1 MSDNKINDY
10 VLSSGHK
17 GLPDGLNTLDDEFD
31 LAEITSHLHK
41 YSFFSIL
48 RHLEG
53 SQDTSVPLIGETS
66 SPTQDLFRLY
76 QNPSMSF
83 TYKNIDSISLKSN
96 KFQIAINEIGLLG
109 ANSPLPSH
117 LIEFIFQR
125 KHQYG
130 DGAWADFVNMLQH
143 RVLTMF
149 YRSWMNAQSVLSL
162 ENKGANKFSRY
173 IASLAGF
180 AVFDEQRPH
189 QYVEHFSKL
198 YFAGY
203 SLQRN
208 RSTDSFQDLL
218 SQYFSLPI
226 HIEENIGQWFELPKE
241 EQTCLGVKGQYN
253 LGDGLIVGSKI
264 YDVQTKFRI
273 IIGPLG
279 LDEFESFFKG
289 SLNSKRLI
297 EWVRFYVG
305 EEYDWDVQLVLAKPD
320 IPQLVLGGRNKLG
333 LTTWLGAIDTDEDGL
348 ILNYQR

>member
-1 MSDNKINDY
+1 MSDNPKNDYPVLNKKIN
-10 VLSSGHK
+10 
-17 GLPDGLNTLDDEFD
+17 LPDNYNKSEDEFD
-31 LAEITSHLHK
+31 LAQITSNLHK
-41 YSFFSIL
+41 YSLFSIL

-53 SQDTSVPLIGETS
+53 HQDTSKPLIGETI
-66 SPTQDLFRLY
+66 SPAQDLFRLY

-83 TYKNIDSISLKSN
+83 IYKNIDSVSLKNS
-96 KFQIAINEIGLLG
+96 KYQIAINEIGLLG

-130 DGAWADFVNMLQH
+130 DEAWASFVNMLQH

-162 ENKGANKFSRY
+162 QNKGTDKFSRY

-180 AVFDEQRPH
+180 AVLAEAKTE
-189 QYVEHFSKL
+189 QYVDHFSKL

-208 RSTDSFQDLL
+208 RSADNFRSLL
-218 SQYFSLPI
+218 SEYFSLPI
-226 HIEENIGQWFELPKE
+226 RIEENIGQWFKLPKE
-241 EQTCLGVKGQYN
+241 EQTRLGSSRHYT

-273 IIGPLG
+273 TIGPLA
-279 LDEFESFFKG
+279 LDEFESFFKE

-305 EEYDWDVQLVLAKPD
+305 EEYDWDVKLILAKPE
-320 IPQLVLGGRNKLG
+320 IPKLILGDHNKLG
-333 LTTWLGAIDTDEDGL
+333 LTTWLGSIKKGRDQL
-348 ILNYQR
+348 IISY

>member
-1 MSDNKINDY
+1 MNDNQINDY
-10 VLSSGHK
+10 YPFNHHQTS
-17 GLPDGLNTLDDEFD
+17 PINLNKLEDKFD
-31 LAEITSHLHK
+31 LTEITTNLHK
-41 YSFFSIL
+41 YDLFSIL
-48 RHLEG
+48 RHLELN
-53 SQDTSVPLIGETS
+53 QDISKPLIGETV
-66 SPTQDLFRLY
+66 SPSQDLFRLY

-83 TYKNIDSISLKSN
+83 IYKNIDTISLKNN
-96 KFQIAINEIGLLG
+96 KFQIAVNEIGLLG

-130 DGAWADFVNMLQH
+130 DGAWASFVNMLQH

-162 ENKGANKFSRY
+162 ENKGADKFSRY

-180 AVFDEQRPH
+180 AVLDGSQSH

-208 RSTDSFQDLL
+208 RSADNFQRLL
-218 SQYFSLPI
+218 SQYFSIPI
-226 HIEENIGQWFELPKE
+226 HVEENIGQWSKLPKE
-241 EQTCLGVKGQYN
+241 EQTRLGVDKRYT
-253 LGDGLIVGSKI
+253 LGDGLIVGRRI

-273 IIGPLG
+273 TIGPLK
-279 LDEFESFFKG
+279 LEEFKSFFKKG
-289 SLNSKRLI
+289 FNSKRLI

-305 EEYDWDVQLVLAKPD
+305 EEYDWDVQLILAKPE
-320 IPQLVLGGRNKLG
+320 IPKLVLGNHNQLG
-333 LTTWLGAIDTDEDGL
+333 LTTWLGSTNNNMDNL
-348 ILNYQR
+348 ILNY

>member
-10 VLSSGHK
+10 YPFNQHQTS
-17 GLPDGLNTLDDEFD
+17 PINLNKLDDEFD
-31 LAEITSHLHK
+31 LTEITTNLHK
-41 YSFFSIL
+41 YNLFSIL
-48 RHLEG
+48 RHLELN
-53 SQDTSVPLIGETS
+53 QDISKPLIGETV
-66 SPTQDLFRLY
+66 SPSQDLFRLY

-83 TYKNIDSISLKSN
+83 IYKNIDTISLKNN
-96 KFQIAINEIGLLG
+96 KFQIAVNEIGLLG

-130 DGAWADFVNMLQH
+130 DGAWASFVNMLQH

-162 ENKGANKFSRY
+162 ENKGADKFSRY

-180 AVFDEQRPH
+180 AVLDGSQSH

-208 RSTDSFQDLL
+208 RSADNFQSLL
-218 SQYFSLPI
+218 SQYFSIPI
-226 HIEENIGQWFELPKE
+226 HVEENIGQWFKLPKE
-241 EQTCLGVKGQYN
+241 EQTRLGVNKRYT
-253 LGDGLIVGSKI
+253 LGDGLIVGSRI

-273 IIGPLG
+273 TIGP
-279 LDEFESFFKG
+279 
-289 SLNSKRLI
+289 
-297 EWVRFYVG
+297 
-305 EEYDWDVQLVLAKPD
+305 
-320 IPQLVLGGRNKLG
+320 
-333 LTTWLGAIDTDEDGL
+333 
-348 ILNYQR
+348 

>member
-1 MSDNKINDY
+1 MSDNHINDHP
-10 VLSSGHK
+10 LLNGHNT
-17 GLPDGLNTLDDEFD
+17 PPNSLNKLDDEFD
-31 LAEITSHLHK
+31 LEEITTNLHK

-48 RHLEG
+48 RHLE
-53 SQDTSVPLIGETS
+53 SKQDISKPLVGETV
-66 SPTQDLFRLY
+66 SPSQDLFRLY

-83 TYKNIDSISLKSN
+83 IYKNIDSVSLKNN
-96 KFQIAINEIGLLG
+96 KVQIAINEIGLLG

-130 DGAWADFVNMLQH
+130 DGAWASFVNMLQH

-162 ENKGANKFSRY
+162 ENKGTDKFSRY

-180 AVFDEQRPH
+180 AVLDEEQPGH
-189 QYVEHFSKL
+189 YVEHFSKL

-208 RSTDSFQDLL
+208 RSADNFQDLL
-218 SQYFSLPI
+218 SQYFSIPI
-226 HIEENIGQWFELPKE
+226 RIEENIGQWFKLPKE
-241 EQTCLGVKGQYN
+241 EQTRLGSDRRYT
-253 LGDGLIVGSKI
+253 LGDGLMLGSKI

-273 IIGPLG
+273 TIGPLT
-279 LDEFESFFKG
+279 LKEFESFFKKG
-289 SLNSKRLI
+289 FNSKRLI

-305 EEYDWDVQLVLAKPD
+305 EEYDWDVQLILAKPE
-320 IPQLVLGGRNKLG
+320 IPKLVLGDHNKLG
-333 LTTWLGAIDTDEDGL
+333 LTTWLGSIDKGGDNL
-348 ILNYQR
+348 LLSY

>member
-10 VLSSGHK
+10 YPFNQYQTS
-17 GLPDGLNTLDDEFD
+17 PTNLNKLDDEFD
-31 LAEITSHLHK
+31 LTEITTNLHK
-41 YSFFSIL
+41 YNLFSIL
-48 RHLEG
+48 RHLELN
-53 SQDTSVPLIGETS
+53 QDISKPLIGETV
-66 SPTQDLFRLY
+66 SPSQDLFRLY

-83 TYKNIDSISLKSN
+83 IYKNIDTISLKNN
-96 KFQIAINEIGLLG
+96 KFQIAVNEIGLLG

-130 DGAWADFVNMLQH
+130 DGAWASFVNMLQH

-162 ENKGANKFSRY
+162 ENKGADKFSRY

-180 AVFDEQRPH
+180 AVLDGSQSH
-189 QYVEHFSKL
+189 KYVEHFSKL

-208 RSTDSFQDLL
+208 RSADNFQSLL
-218 SQYFSLPI
+218 SQYFSIPI
-226 HIEENIGQWFELPKE
+226 HVEENIGQWFKLPKE
-241 EQTCLGVKGQYN
+241 EQTRLGVNKRYT
-253 LGDGLIVGSKI
+253 LGDGLIVGSRV

-273 IIGPLG
+273 TIGPLK
-279 LDEFESFFKG
+279 LEEFKSFFKG
-289 SLNSKRLI
+289 FNSKRLI

-305 EEYDWDVQLVLAKPD
+305 EEYDWDVQLILAKPE
-320 IPQLVLGGRNKLG
+320 IPKLVLGSHNQLG
-333 LTTWLGAIDTDEDGL
+333 LTTWLGSTNNNMDNL
-348 ILNYQR
+348 ILNY

>member
-1 MSDNKINDY
+1 MSNNNINNH
-10 VLSSGHK
+10 SSLNGHK
-17 GLPDGLNTLDDEFD
+17 ELPNSPNTLDNEFD
-31 LAEITSHLHK
+31 LAEITNNLHK

-53 SQDTSVPLIGETS
+53 SQDTSVPLIGETN
-66 SPTQDLFRLY
+66 SPAQDLFRLY

-83 TYKNIDSISLKSN
+83 IYKNIDSISLKSN

-130 DGAWADFVNMLQH
+130 DGAWAGFVNMLQH

-162 ENKGANKFSRY
+162 ENKGTNKFSRY

-180 AVFDEQRPH
+180 AVFDEKRPD

-208 RSTDSFQDLL
+208 RSADSFQDLL

-226 HIEENIGQWFELPKE
+226 RIEENIGQWFELPKE
-241 EQTCLGVKGQYN
+241 EQTCLGEKGQYS
-253 LGDGLIVGSKI
+253 LGDGLIVGSRI

-273 IIGPLG
+273 TIGPLG
-279 LDEFESFFKG
+279 LEEFESFFKEG
-289 SLNSKRLI
+289 FNSKRLI

-305 EEYDWDVQLVLAKPD
+305 EEYDWDVQLVLAKPE
-320 IPQLVLGGRNKLG
+320 IPKLVLGEHNKLG
-333 LTTWLGAIDTDEDGL
+333 LTTWLGAINTDEDDL
-348 ILNYQR
+348 IISYQR